1 MVNYWAKSLSKAK
14 TEFIKAVSM
23 RSHIF
28 PIIEFWEFL
37 DVRGK
42 KEQKGKNLTVISL
55 ARYSLEIRKQG
66 VFQQDSFGFQS
77 KSEETYM
84 LFSFLEQLNR
94 EPFEITN
101 ILK

>member
-1 MVNYWAKSLSKAK
+1 MWEVRNQ
-14 TEFIKAVSM
+14 VSNEK
-23 RSHIF
+23 RD
-28 PIIEFWEFL
+28 W
-37 DVRGK
+37 
-42 KEQKGKNLTVISL
+42 QYL

-66 VFQQDSFGFQS
+66 FSQQDSFGFHS

-101 ILK
+101 ILKWEDFRWKDLNDFLLEK

>member
-1 MVNYWAKSLSKAK
+1 
-14 TEFIKAVSM
+14 M
-23 RSHIF
+23 RSLIF

-42 KEQKGKNLTVISL
+42 KQVSEEKSDWQYL

-66 VFQQDSFGFQS
+66 FSQQDSFGFHS